1 MKNTKE
7 TVTLIE
13 KIIIYSKR
21 ILEYIILH
29 NQVERTKARFGNL
42 GVIISLEESFKLQF
56 SIIENRKEEILL
68 KCKCLMTP
76 LFKGYTFKGYDKL
89 ENFRL
94 TEEIIRKGYM
104 ELDDRYSDNRYILF
118 LYPYKDSVHDIK
130 EGELYN
136 LNKVSPILW
145 NYERE
150 IKSHRPNPY
159 YIPSV
164 FNDIKNYYA
173 YRKK

>member
-56 SIIENRKEEILL
+56 SIIENRKEEILF
-68 KCKCLMTP
+68 T
-76 LFKGYTFKGYDKL
+76 
-89 ENFRL
+89 
-94 TEEIIRKGYM
+94 
-104 ELDDRYSDNRYILF
+104 S
-118 LYPYKDSVHDIK
+118 
-130 EGELYN
+130 
-136 LNKVSPILW
+136 
-145 NYERE
+145 
-150 IKSHRPNPY
+150 
-159 YIPSV
+159 
-164 FNDIKNYYA
+164 
-173 YRKK
+173 